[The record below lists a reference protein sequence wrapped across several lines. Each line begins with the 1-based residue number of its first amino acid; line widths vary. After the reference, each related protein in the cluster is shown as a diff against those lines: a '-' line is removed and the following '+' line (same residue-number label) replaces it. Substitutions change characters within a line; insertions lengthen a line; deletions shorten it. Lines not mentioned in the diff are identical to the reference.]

1 MPSAVSS
8 QGSTCGRKRRS
19 HERCASISRCKM
31 EGPLG
36 CFSQGRVTP
45 PLPAGPRVERNRSA
59 SLAKALKRREGSWPS
74 ANGCHRSPTP
84 QQPSHSPRSS
94 QSSFEGQEPAR
105 CGLRGGTRTG
115 PSPNARLTTGRPGW
129 MPCLDHGTDRPFN
142 PFARG
147 VVPTCLKRGSHCHSL
162 RPFRSQAADRTCSHK
177 LPLFFGKLPSL

>member
-105 CGLRGGTRTG
+105 CGLRGGG
-115 PSPNARLTTGRPGW
+115 NENRPVAKRASDDGSSRV
-129 MPCLDHGTDRPFN
+129 DAVSRSRHRPTFQ
-142 PFARG
+142 
-147 VVPTCLKRGSHCHSL
+147 S
-162 RPFRSQAADRTCSHK
+162 FRSRSRSYLLETWFALSQPTSVSVTSRRPYLQSQASAF
-177 LPLFFGKLPSL
+177 LW